1 VHQPLS
7 GNVKPICL
15 VHKTL
20 RPLANAKHSVTV
32 CVFLSSMKTH
42 LRLIALLAA
51 TLAAFSFNLALASVE
66 NGKPAPD
73 FTLTDL
79 DGKAHKLSDFKGKV
93 IVLEWNNPDCPF
105 VKKHYEKSG
114 NLPATQKAA
123 TADGVI
129 WLTINSG
136 ATGKQ
141 GGDYTADQL
150 KEYLA
155 KNHAVPTA
163 YLPDHDG
170 KVGHL
175 YGAKTTPHLYV
186 INKEGVLV
194 YQGAIDS
201 IRSAEP
207 ADIAKATNYVN
218 AALAAVKAG
227 KPVEK
232 ASTEPYGCSVKY

>member
-1 VHQPLS
+1 
-7 GNVKPICL
+7 
-15 VHKTL
+15 
-20 RPLANAKHSVTV
+20 
-32 CVFLSSMKTH
+32 MKTS
-42 LRLIALLAA
+42 LRLIVLIVA
-51 TLAAFSFNLALASVE
+51 TMAAFSFNFAQASVE

-79 DGKAHKLSDFKGKV
+79 DGQPHKLSDFKGKIV
-93 IVLEWNNPDCPF
+93 VLEWHNPDCPF

-123 TADGVI
+123 IADGVI

-136 ATGKQ
+136 AEGKE
-141 GGDYTADQL
+141 GGDYATAQL

-155 KNHAVPTA
+155 KNHAAPTA

-175 YGAKTTPHLYV
+175 YNAKTTPHLYV
-186 INKEGVLV
+186 INAEGILV

-201 IRSAEP
+201 IRSADP

-218 AALAAVKAG
+218 TALAAMKAG
-227 KPVEK
+227 KPVGK
-232 ASTEPYGCSVKY
+232 ATTEPYGCSVKY

>member
-1 VHQPLS
+1 
-7 GNVKPICL
+7 
-15 VHKTL
+15 
-20 RPLANAKHSVTV
+20 
-32 CVFLSSMKTH
+32 MKTYH
-42 LRLIALLAA
+42 RLIATLAA
-51 TLAAFSFNLALASVE
+51 TVAAFSFNLAQASVE

-73 FTLTDL
+73 FSLTDI
-79 DGKAHKLSDFKGKV
+79 DGKAHKLSDFKGKIV
-93 IVLEWNNPDCPF
+93 VLEWHNADCPF

-123 TADGVI
+123 TADGAI
-129 WLTINSG
+129 WLMINSG
-136 ATGKQ
+136 AAGKQ
-141 GGDYTADQL
+141 GADYTADQT
-150 KEYLA
+150 KEYLQ
-155 KNHAVPTA
+155 KNGSAATA
-163 YLPDHDG
+163 YLPDRDG

-186 INKEGVLV
+186 INADGVLV

-201 IRSAEP
+201 IRSADP

-232 ASTEPYGCSVKY
+232 ATTEAYGCSVKY

>member
-1 VHQPLS
+1 MKKPLR
-7 GNVKPICL
+7 I
-15 VHKTL
+15 
-20 RPLANAKHSVTV
+20 
-32 CVFLSSMKTH
+32 
-42 LRLIALLAA
+42 IALLVASI
-51 TLAAFSFNLALASVE
+51 AAFSANLARATVQTGS
-66 NGKPAPD
+66 PAPD
-73 FTLTDL
+73 FALTDL
-79 DGKAHKLSDFKGKV
+79 NGKLQKLSDFKGKIV
-93 IVLEWNNPDCPF
+93 VLEWNNPDCPF
-105 VKKHYEKSG
+105 VKKHYDKSG

-136 ATGKQ
+136 AAGKE
-141 GGDYTADQL
+141 GGDYTAAQL
-150 KEYLA
+150 KEYLG
-155 KNHAVPTA
+155 KNHAAPTA

-175 YGAKTTPHLYV
+175 YSAKATPHLYV